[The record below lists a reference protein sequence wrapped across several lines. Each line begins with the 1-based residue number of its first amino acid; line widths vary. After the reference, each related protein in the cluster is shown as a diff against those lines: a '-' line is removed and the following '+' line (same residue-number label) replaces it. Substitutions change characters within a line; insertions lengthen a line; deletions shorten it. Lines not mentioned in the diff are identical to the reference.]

1 MRKTRR
7 GGNRYGMKRGER
19 RKRERKKK
27 GGKREY
33 LLETRIR
40 REQRGRLWIIRSTT
54 TTILKPG
61 RLSVS

>member
-1 MRKTRR
+1 MRKRKR
-7 GGNRYGMKRGER
+7 GGNRYGVERGER
-19 RKRERKKK
+19 GKEKKRRK
-27 GGKREY
+27 EY

-54 TTILKPG
+54 TTILKPS